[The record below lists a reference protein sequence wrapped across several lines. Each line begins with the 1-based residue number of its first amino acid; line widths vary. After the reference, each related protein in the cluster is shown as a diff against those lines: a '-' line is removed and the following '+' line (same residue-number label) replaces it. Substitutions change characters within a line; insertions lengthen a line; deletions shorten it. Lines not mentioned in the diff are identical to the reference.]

1 MLAGLV
7 TAITGLA
14 WASVHTR
21 LESSVP
27 SADEVLST
35 PPERFELR
43 FSEPVNVALS
53 EFLLISPAGDSMAV
67 ALDAE
72 GDDRILVGDVPL
84 LENGRY
90 GVRWRTVSADG
101 HPVSGEFGFT
111 LSVAAAE
118 SRVPANSAAD
128 SGAAEAE
135 DITPTDSASILAGRD
150 RVPNPTDLETAPP
163 TGAALLAGLALIAV
177 LGFAGILWYCGALP
191 LLREPRIARAVWA
204 FGWAAL
210 LLGAADLIAWVIRV
224 VPPGAGLESVRAAVG
239 SNTGLVSLGR
249 LALLGVALGTLRRWG
264 RAAAGLAL
272 GAVLIGAAS
281 GHAAATS
288 SWITMPAN
296 AVHLGAVSLWLGGLL
311 LLVVAPDGPTDGSNS
326 WHFGGVARAVSGTAL
341 LAVLL
346 VVASGTLQSALYV
359 GNLAALTGTT
369 YGRFVLAKSA
379 GLVVLVAFGA
389 HHRYR
394 VMPHL
399 DSGGEGRV
407 LRRTVRLETIV
418 MLAVVLLGAWLAR
431 ISPPAAH

>member
-43 FSEPVNVALS
+43 FNEPVNVALS
-53 EFLLISPAGDSMAV
+53 EFLLISPGGDSMAV
-67 ALDAE
+67 ALDAA
-72 GDDRILVGDVPL
+72 GGDRILVGDVPP
-84 LENGRY
+84 LENGPY
-90 GVRWRTVSADG
+90 VVRWRTVSADG

-111 LSVAAAE
+111 LSVAPAE
-118 SRVPANSAAD
+118 PRNPANAAAD
-128 SGAAEAE
+128 SGTAEAGG
-135 DITPTDSASILAGRD
+135 IPPAGSAPISTGPD
-150 RVPNPTDLETAPP
+150 RISSPADLETAPP
-163 TGAALLAGLALIAV
+163 PDAALLAGLALIAV

-191 LLREPRIARAVWA
+191 LLREPRIARVVSAL
-204 FGWAAL
+204 GWAAL
-210 LLGAADLIAWVIRV
+210 LLGAADLIAWVSRV
-224 VPPGAGLESVRAAVG
+224 VPPGAGLEGLRAAVG
-239 SNTGLVSLGR
+239 SNTGLASLGR
-249 LALLGVALGTLRRWG
+249 LALLGVALGSLRRHG
-264 RAAAGLAL
+264 RAAAALAL
-272 GAVLIGAAS
+272 GAALIGAIS

-296 AVHLGAVSLWLGGLL
+296 AIHLGAVSLWLGGLL
-311 LLVVAPDGPTDGSNS
+311 LLVTAPEGPADGSGA
-326 WHFGGVARAVSGTAL
+326 WHFRGVARAVSGTAL

-346 VVASGTLQSALYV
+346 VVASGALQSAVYV
-359 GNLAALTGTT
+359 GNLSALTGTT

-379 GLVVLVAFGA
+379 GFVVLVAFGA
-389 HHRYR
+389 YHRYR

-399 DSGGEGRV
+399 DTGAEGRV

-418 MLAVVLLGAWLAR
+418 MLAVVVLGAWLAR
-431 ISPPAAH
+431 ISPPVAH

>member
-14 WASVHTR
+14 WAAVHTR

-27 SADEVLST
+27 SADEVLSA

-43 FSEPVNVALS
+43 FNEPVNVALS
-53 EFLLISPAGDSMAV
+53 EFLLISPAGASMAV
-67 ALDAE
+67 TLDAE
-72 GDDRILVGDVPL
+72 EGDRILVGDVPP
-84 LENGRY
+84 LENGPY
-90 GVRWRTVSADG
+90 VVRWRTVSADG

-118 SRVPANSAAD
+118 APVPANSAAD

-135 DITPTDSASILAGRD
+135 DITPSDSALIVAGR
-150 RVPNPTDLETAPP
+150 ETTPP

-191 LLREPRIARAVWA
+191 LLREPRIARAVSA

-210 LLGAADLIAWVIRV
+210 LLGAADLITWVIRV

-249 LALLGVALGTLRRWG
+249 LALLAVALGTLRRWG

-311 LLVVAPDGPTDGSNS
+311 LLVAAPDGPADGSNS
-326 WHFGGVARAVSGTAL
+326 WHFRGVARAVSGTAL

-389 HHRYR
+389 HHRFR

-399 DSGGEGRV
+399 DSSGEGRV

-431 ISPPAAH
+431 ISPPTAR